1 MRQPSINWLE
11 RKILCV
17 WINFI
22 HGQQQCSGF
31 LSRSEI
37 REAFKNVTEMWSAVL
52 MGLEGGSECRCKLQ
66 AKVWTFLL
74 ERKALRAL
82 ACFWSE
88 KPPDQLLATW
98 YLPTQSHSR
107 YERRERE
114 RERQLR
120 AIKLPQVRS
129 KFQPNT
135 LRLCCSYFI
144 LHPLQKLHSVHTLS
158 SLVCIFLC

>member
-31 LSRSEI
+31 LSRRSEI

-82 ACFWSE
+82 AAS
-88 KPPDQLLATW
+88 DQRNLPINYLQLDICRHRATADMNG
-98 YLPTQSHSR
+98 
-107 YERRERE
+107 ERE